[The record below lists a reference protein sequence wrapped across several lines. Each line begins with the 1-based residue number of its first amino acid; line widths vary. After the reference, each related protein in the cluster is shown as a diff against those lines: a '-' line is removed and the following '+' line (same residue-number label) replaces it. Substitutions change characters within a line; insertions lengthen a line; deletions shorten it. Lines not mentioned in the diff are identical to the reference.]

1 MIEEFILKHRKKIIT
16 FLAWGLILVLVAGP
30 LTFFNWKPIKLFG
43 QKEVMAQTNSTTT
56 LSVSAE
62 IQAWLD
68 FSVNPDNVDLG
79 ALVLSTGESVLS
91 SSTDIQLNIGTNN
104 PSGWYVDIRGAN
116 AGLYN
121 ATTSYL
127 IATVN
132 GTSTLVTGVD
142 GYGANATG
150 TLSGVTVGSY
160 YNFWGTQTVGEIAS
174 STLRRLIEK
183 DSSNSTQQVGLMK
196 VWATATSTAPV
207 GIYQDTATLTAVAP
221 Y

>member
-1 MIEEFILKHRKKIIT
+1 MIEEFILRHRKKIINL
-16 FLAWGLILVLVAGP
+16 LAWGLILLLVTGP
-30 LTFFNWKPIKLFG
+30 LKFFDWMPTIFFG
-43 QKEVMAQTNSTTT
+43 LKEVRADSQATTT
-56 LSVSAE
+56 LSVSAD

-68 FSVNPDNVDLG
+68 FSATPTSVTLG
-79 ALVLSTGESVLS
+79 ALVLSTGESVLA
-91 SSTDIQLNIGTNN
+91 SSTDVILDVGTNN
-104 PSGWYVDIRGAN
+104 PSGWYINLQGAN

-127 IATVN
+127 IDTVN
-132 GTSTLVTGVD
+132 GTSTLTTGVD

-174 STLRRLIEK
+174 STSYTLLTK
-183 DSSNSTQQVGLMK
+183 NNLNSTQEVGRMK
-196 VWATATSTAPV
+196 IWATATSTAPV
-207 GIYQDTATLTAVAP
+207 GTYQDTATLTAVAP